1 MMEEWQVKLTQYLA
15 GAKNIAVMGI
25 GNEMM
30 GDDAAGALLA
40 RELKKFKIQNS
51 TLRQGL
57 RHAQPGSSGQEF
69 KIQVFE
75 TSTTPE
81 NFNGAIRRLGP
92 DLVVMV
98 DAADM
103 NMPPGRIAFLDT
115 KQMHTMMHS
124 THTLPLSFLAGYL
137 EQMGTAKVIALGIQ
151 AGHIK
156 LDQPMTR
163 EVAESVK
170 AIVKAFT
177 DVLGGRK

>member
-1 MMEEWQVKLTQYLA
+1 MEIWQEKLSKYLA
-15 GAKNIAVMGI
+15 EAKNIAVMGI

-30 GDDAAGALLA
+30 GDDAAGALVA
-40 RELKKFKIQNS
+40 RELKKCKMQKAECRI
-51 TLRQGL
+51 
-57 RHAQPGSSGQEF
+57 E
-69 KIQVFE
+69 IFE

-81 NFNGAIRRLGP
+81 NFNGAIRKLGP

-98 DAADM
+98 DAADL
-103 NMPPGRIAFLDT
+103 NQEPGRIEFLDA

-124 THTLPLSFLAGYL
+124 THTMPLSFLAGYL

-151 AGHIK
+151 AGHIR

-170 AIVKAFT
+170 LIVRAFA
-177 DVLGGRK
+177 DVLCGSK

>member
-1 MMEEWQVKLTQYLA
+1 MEEWQVKLGEYLA
-15 GAKNIAVMGI
+15 SARNIAVMGI

-30 GDDAAGALLA
+30 GDDAAGALVA
-40 RELKKFKIQNS
+40 RELNQLRIQNS
-51 TLRQGL
+51 
-57 RHAQPGSSGQEF
+57 EF
-69 KIQVFE
+69 RIQVYE

-81 NFNGAIRRLGP
+81 NFNGAIRKLGP

-98 DAADM
+98 DSADM
-103 NMPPGRIAFLDT
+103 GMNPGTVAFLDT

-137 EQMGTAKVIALGIQ
+137 EQMGTARVIALGIQ
-151 AGHIK
+151 AGHIR

-170 AIVKAFT
+170 LIVKTFA
-177 DVLGGRK
+177 DALCGRK

>member
-1 MMEEWQVKLTQYLA
+1 MEEWQLKLTEHLA
-15 GAKNIAVMGI
+15 GARNIAVLGI

-40 RELKKFKIQNS
+40 RELNHLRIQNS
-51 TLRQGL
+51 
-57 RHAQPGSSGQEF
+57 EF
-69 KIQVFE
+69 RIQVFE

-81 NFNGAIRRLGP
+81 NFTGAIRKLQP

-103 NMPPGRIAFLDT
+103 NLEPGAVAFLDT

-163 EVAESVK
+163 EVAGSVK
-170 AIVKAFT
+170 LIVKTFT
-177 DVLGGRK
+177 DVLCGSK